1 MILGRLINIVFCL
14 FVLCLRIFHSAEI
27 AGESNKEGYMDRK
40 CSKCG
45 GELVEGA
52 LLDAVTFHSVIFTPI
67 DELNK
72 IKKKSRRNM

>member
-1 MILGRLINIVFCL
+1 
-14 FVLCLRIFHSAEI
+14 
-27 AGESNKEGYMDRK
+27 MDRK

-52 LLDAVTFHSVIFTPI
+52 LLDAATFHSVIFTPI

-72 IKKKSRRNM
+72 IKKIKAGLICDTCTQCGGIENFRVDDCSKLKTS

>member
-1 MILGRLINIVFCL
+1 
-14 FVLCLRIFHSAEI
+14 
-27 AGESNKEGYMDRK
+27 MDRK